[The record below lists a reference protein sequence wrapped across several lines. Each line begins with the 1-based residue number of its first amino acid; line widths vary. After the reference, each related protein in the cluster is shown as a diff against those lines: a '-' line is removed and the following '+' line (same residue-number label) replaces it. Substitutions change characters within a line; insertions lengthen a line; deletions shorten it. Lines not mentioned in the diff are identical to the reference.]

1 LAVAFAVVDAASAF
15 AAAPDV
21 WGEVADGGSVGTA
34 HADFGTTD
42 SAFGALVQVALWL

>member
-21 WGEVADGGSVGTA
+21 GREVADGGSVGTA
-34 HADFGTTD
+34 HTGFGTAD
-42 SAFGALVQVALWL
+42 GAFGVLVQVALWL